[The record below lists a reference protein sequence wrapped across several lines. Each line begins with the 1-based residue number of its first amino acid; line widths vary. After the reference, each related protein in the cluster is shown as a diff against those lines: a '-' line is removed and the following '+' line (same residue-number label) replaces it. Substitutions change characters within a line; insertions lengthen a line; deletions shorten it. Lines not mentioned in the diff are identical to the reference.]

1 MSGNSKK
8 IQIQSVIYGNE
19 KQSLFRAV
27 KGLRQA
33 VSVYRKRVGDIEAK
47 LVYGDASPEPIFS
60 VDDIEQM
67 QNLLD
72 GVMEFVY
79 KPFGFNSGTAR
90 GHNMMAEECESEY
103 MMIMNPDILLEP
115 SCLIKLLEAIEQ
127 DKVGMVEARQTP
139 LEHAKEYDKN
149 TGETSWAST
158 ACTIFTK
165 KVFDEVQGFDAETFF
180 LYCDDLDFSWRVR
193 MAGYW
198 VLYVP
203 SAVVYHS
210 KSLTV
215 EAGWKPTKAEIYYS
229 AEAALLL
236 AHKWSDLDRV
246 HALQEIY
253 KVSGNED
260 EINAV
265 KEYER
270 RKEEGTL
277 PECID
282 EEHKIAQF
290 LGDDYCEMR
299 FRIGAE

>member
-193 MAGYW
+193 MAG
-198 VLYVP
+198 
-203 SAVVYHS
+203 
-210 KSLTV
+210 
-215 EAGWKPTKAEIYYS
+215 
-229 AEAALLL
+229 
-236 AHKWSDLDRV
+236 
-246 HALQEIY
+246 
-253 KVSGNED
+253 
-260 EINAV
+260 
-265 KEYER
+265 
-270 RKEEGTL
+270 
-277 PECID
+277 
-282 EEHKIAQF
+282 
-290 LGDDYCEMR
+290 
-299 FRIGAE
+299 

>member
-19 KQSLFRAV
+19 KQSLIRAV

-33 VSVYRKRVGDIEAK
+33 VTVYRKRAGEIEAK
-47 LVYGDASPEPIFS
+47 LVYGDASPKPIFS
-60 VDDIEQM
+60 ADDIEEIKK
-67 QNLLD
+67 LLD
-72 GVMEFVY
+72 GVIEFVY
-79 KPFGFNSGTAR
+79 KPFDFNSGTAK
-90 GHNMMAEECESEY
+90 GHNMMAAECESEY

-115 SCLIKLLEAIEQ
+115 SCLIHLFAAIEQ

-139 LEHAKEYDKN
+139 LEHAKEYDME
-149 TGETSWAST
+149 TGETGWAST

-193 MAGYW
+193 MAGYRI
-198 VLYVP
+198 LYVP

-210 KSLTV
+210 KALTV
-215 EAGWKPTKAEIYYS
+215 DAGWKPTKAEIYYS

-236 AHKWSDLDRV
+236 AYKWSNLERV
-246 HALQEIY
+246 NLLMQIY
-253 KVSGNED
+253 NNSSNED
-260 EINAV
+260 ELKAV
-265 KEYER
+265 KEFER
-270 RKEEGTL
+270 RKEEGKL
-277 PECID
+277 PKCID
-282 EEHKIAQF
+282 KEHRVAQF
-290 LGDDYCEMR
+290 LDDDYCEMR